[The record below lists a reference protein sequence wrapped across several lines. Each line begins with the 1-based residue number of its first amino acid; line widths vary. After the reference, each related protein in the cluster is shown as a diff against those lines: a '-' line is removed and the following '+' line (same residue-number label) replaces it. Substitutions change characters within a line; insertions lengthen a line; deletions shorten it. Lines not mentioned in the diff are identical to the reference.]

1 MLIKTN
7 DTYKST
13 RLCDKLLNNNTLNE
27 ERNKSLKTQ
36 ERETLASGY
45 KIKARER
52 NDGVYKWPTRCQVTQ
67 KGVRKADEVADRAA
81 KRREEG
87 NLRQYHKRKCTT
99 GSSPLHSPPKP
110 VERRSR
116 WMKRLSTAQEDP
128 QLESVEGRCSS
139 ETRRP
144 RHEWDRQLRHDEK

>member
-7 DTYKST
+7 DTYIST
-13 RLCDKLLNNNTLNE
+13 RLRDKLLNNNTLNE

-99 GSSPLHSPPKP
+99 GSSLLQKP
-110 VERRSR
+110 YKDVS
-116 WMKRLSTAQEDP
+116 MKNQIF
-128 QLESVEGRCSS
+128 
-139 ETRRP
+139 
-144 RHEWDRQLRHDEK
+144 